1 MNRLREVRKKQGLTL
16 KELSQQLKNTGFNI
30 SPDTLGKYER
40 AEREPKLETWKKLS
54 DFFGVYVPYLQGLT
68 IDRHDVLK
76 VLNSAYYD
84 FFKYPKPKSLVNCI
98 NDFIELMGISA
109 PKSSLSEAD
118 LKNFSDKAF
127 NYWNEN
133 FDFLFVCDRIDYLF
147 DLPRVRVTKEE
158 IENQLIWAI
167 EEVEIKLTSTK
178 ISEAFDNIVD
188 LNLSGYYINRKKLV
202 RFNTKKEI
210 EQDTILLFAVLQQF
224 LEEIKNLPENSK
236 KQYTPQI
243 VRTRLNKFVN
253 ERKKD
258 RLYLIP

>member
-40 AEREPKLETWKKLS
+40 AEREPKLETWQRLAV
-54 DFFGVYVPYLQGLT
+54 FLGVSVPYLQGVT
-68 IDRHDVLK
+68 IDRYDVLK

-98 NDFIELMGISA
+98 NDFIELVGISA

-118 LKNFSDKAF
+118 LKNFSDKAL

-133 FDFLFVCDRIDYLF
+133 FDFLFVCDRIEYLF
-147 DLPRVRVTKEE
+147 DLPRLRVSNEKIERQVIWTIEE
-158 IENQLIWAI
+158 I
-167 EEVEIKLTSTK
+167 EIKLTSTK

-188 LNLSGYYINRKKLV
+188 STLGNYYENREKLV

-210 EQDTILLFAVLQQF
+210 EEYTVLLFAVLQNF
-224 LEEIKNLPENSK
+224 LDKMKNLPENSK
-236 KQYTPQI
+236 EQYTPQTA
-243 VRTRLNKFVN
+243 RTRLNKFVD
-253 ERKKD
+253 ERKKNQ
-258 RLYLIP
+258 LYCI

>member
-1 MNRLREVRKKQGLTL
+1 MKNRILELRKKSKVSQGDVAKALNVTRQAI
-16 KELSQQLKNTGFNI
+16 SQYETG
-30 SPDTLGKYER
+30 D
-40 AEREPKLETWKKLS
+40 REPKLETWKKLA
-54 DFFGVYVPYLQGLT
+54 DFFGVSVPYLQGLT
-68 IDRHDVLK
+68 IDRYDVLK

-98 NDFIELMGISA
+98 NDFIELVGTSA

-133 FDFLFVCDRIDYLF
+133 FDFLFVCGRIKYLF
-147 DLPRVRVTKEE
+147 DLPRVRVSKEE
-158 IENQLIWAI
+158 IERQLTWTI
-167 EEVEIKLTSTK
+167 EEIEIKLTSTK

-188 LNLSGYYINRKKLV
+188 STLGAYYENREKLV

-210 EQDTILLFAVLQQF
+210 EEYTVLLFAVLQNF

-236 KQYTPQI
+236 NQYTPQI
-243 VRTRLNKFVN
+243 VRARLNKFVS
-253 ERKKD
+253 EKKENQ
-258 RLYLIP
+258 LYCIP

>member
-40 AEREPKLETWKKLS
+40 AEREPKLETWQRLAV
-54 DFFGVYVPYLQGLT
+54 FLGVSVPYLQGVT
-68 IDRHDVLK
+68 IDRYDVLK

-84 FFKYPKPKSLVNCI
+84 FCKYPKPKSLVNCI
-98 NDFIELMGISA
+98 NDFIELVGISA

-133 FDFLFVCDRIDYLF
+133 FDFLFVCDRIEYLF
-147 DLPRVRVTKEE
+147 DLPRLRVSNEE
-158 IENQLIWAI
+158 IERQVIWTI
-167 EEVEIKLTSTK
+167 EETEIKLTSTK

-188 LNLSGYYINRKKLV
+188 STLGNYYENREKLV

-210 EQDTILLFAVLQQF
+210 EEYTVLLFAVLQNF
-224 LEEIKNLPENSK
+224 LDEMKNLPENSK
-236 KQYTPQI
+236 EQYTPQTA
-243 VRTRLNKFVN
+243 RTRLNKFVD
-253 ERKKD
+253 ERKKNE
-258 RLYLIP
+258 LYCI

>member
-1 MNRLREVRKKQGLTL
+1 MVNNRLKEVRKSKGLSLEEVGKGVGLAT
-16 KELSQQLKNTGFNI
+16 NTI
-30 SPDTLGKYER
+30 SRYETGK
-40 AEREPKLETWKKLS
+40 REPKLETWKKLS

-98 NDFIELMGISA
+98 NDFIELVGTSA

-133 FDFLFVCDRIDYLF
+133 FDFLFVCSRIQYLF
-147 DLPRVRVTKEE
+147 DLPRARVSKEE

-188 LNLSGYYINRKKLV
+188 LDLSSYYINRKKLV
-202 RFNTKKEI
+202 RFNTKKDI
-210 EQDTILLFAVLQQF
+210 EQDTILLFAVLNDF
-224 LEEIKNLPENSK
+224 LKEIKNLPENSK

-243 VRTRLNKFVN
+243 VRARLNKFVN
-253 ERKKD
+253 EKKKEQ
-258 RLYLIP
+258 LYCIP

>member
-1 MNRLREVRKKQGLTL
+1 MNRIKELREHKGIGQ
-16 KELSQQLKNTGFNI
+16 KELAEKIGVTQQTI
-30 SPDTLGKYER
+30 SLYEISK
-40 AEREPKLETWKKLS
+40 REPKLETWKKLS

-98 NDFIELMGISA
+98 NDFIELVGTSA

-133 FDFLFVCDRIDYLF
+133 FDFLFVCSRIQYLF
-147 DLPRVRVTKEE
+147 DLPRARVSKEE

-188 LNLSGYYINRKKLV
+188 LDLSSYYINRKKLV
-202 RFNTKKEI
+202 RFNTKKDI
-210 EQDTILLFAVLQQF
+210 EQDTILLFAVLNDF
-224 LEEIKNLPENSK
+224 LKEIKNLPENSK

-243 VRTRLNKFVN
+243 VRARLNKFVN
-253 ERKKD
+253 EKKKEQ
-258 RLYLIP
+258 LYCIP

>member
-40 AEREPKLETWKKLS
+40 AEREPKLETWQKLAN
-54 DFFGVYVPYLQGLT
+54 FFDVPVSYLQGLT
-68 IDRHDVLK
+68 IDRYDVLK

-98 NDFIELMGISA
+98 NDFIELVGISA
-109 PKSSLSEAD
+109 PKSSLSETD

-133 FDFLFVCDRIDYLF
+133 FDFLFVCGRIKYLF
-147 DLPRVRVTKEE
+147 DLPRVRVSKEE
-158 IENQLIWAI
+158 IERQLTWTI
-167 EEVEIKLTSTK
+167 EEIEIKLTSTK

-188 LNLSGYYINRKKLV
+188 STLGAYYENREKLV

-210 EQDTILLFAVLQQF
+210 EEYTVLLFAVLQNF

-236 KQYTPQI
+236 NQYTPQI
-243 VRTRLNKFVN
+243 VRARLNKFVS
-253 ERKKD
+253 EKKENQ
-258 RLYLIP
+258 LYCIP

>member
-1 MNRLREVRKKQGLTL
+1 MVNNRLKEVRKSKGLSLEEVGKGVGLAT
-16 KELSQQLKNTGFNI
+16 NTI
-30 SPDTLGKYER
+30 SRYETGK
-40 AEREPKLETWKKLS
+40 REPKLETWKKLS

-98 NDFIELMGISA
+98 NDFIELVGTSA

-133 FDFLFVCDRIDYLF
+133 FDFLFVCSRIQYLF
-147 DLPRVRVTKEE
+147 DLPRARVSKEE
-158 IENQLIWAI
+158 IENQLIGAI

-178 ISEAFDNIVD
+178 ISEAFNNIVEST
-188 LNLSGYYINRKKLV
+188 LGAYYENREKLV

-210 EQDTILLFAVLQQF
+210 EEYTVLLFAVLQNF

-236 KQYTPQI
+236 NQYTPQI
-243 VRTRLNKFVN
+243 VRARLNKFVS
-253 ERKKD
+253 EKKENQ
-258 RLYLIP
+258 LYCIP